1 MVLLL
6 RLLATAILI
15 LPAAAWATELPAL
28 SCRIEQTCERGAACS
43 ETDTDFQLDPVEGG
57 YSASLDAGQVEIVA
71 VSPPDAAV
79 RSFVFSNDA
88 SVSVLLSI
96 FPGGDFALTVHE
108 DLDGPY
114 VETACGSC
122 VEDM

>member
-1 MVLLL
+1 MVLF
-6 RLLATAILI
+6 RLLATAVLI
-15 LPAAAWATELPAL
+15 LPAAASATELSAL

-57 YSASLDAGQVEIVA
+57 YSASLDAGQVEIA
-71 VSPPDAAV
+71 EVSPPESDV
-79 RSFVFSNDA
+79 RSFVFSNDV

-96 FPGGDFALTVHE
+96 FPDGAFALTVHE

-114 VETACGSC
+114 VETAFGSC